1 MPVAA
6 DGLDR
11 VVPDR
16 ADHLGAIEDP
26 ALLLGCQPVQDIP
39 VLEDLLE
46 RPAAL
51 VLADH
56 VCGDTLLGRGA
67 LEQERERIPPPVGHR
82 SDCILPTVKLH
93 SKQGRFAER
102 ELRGVDDA
110 GAEER
115 IVIWV
120 ERKQGG
126 VWAVGRAVNVQYR
139 PSDDP
144 RPDDYVFEGFELE
157 DAVEAANDALA
168 DDLRVSERDGRAEQ
182 VEPFT
187 REELL
192 RPLERWFFGRR

>member
-1 MPVAA
+1 M
-6 DGLDR
+6 
-11 VVPDR
+11 
-16 ADHLGAIEDP
+16 
-26 ALLLGCQPVQDIP
+26 
-39 VLEDLLE
+39 
-46 RPAAL
+46 
-51 VLADH
+51 
-56 VCGDTLLGRGA
+56 
-67 LEQERERIPPPVGHR
+67 
-82 SDCILPTVKLH
+82 KLH
-93 SKQGRFAER
+93 SKQSRFAER

-157 DAVEAANDALA
+157 DAVEAANAALA
-168 DDLRVSERDGRAEQ
+168 DDLKVSERDGRPEQ
-182 VEPFT
+182 VAPFT